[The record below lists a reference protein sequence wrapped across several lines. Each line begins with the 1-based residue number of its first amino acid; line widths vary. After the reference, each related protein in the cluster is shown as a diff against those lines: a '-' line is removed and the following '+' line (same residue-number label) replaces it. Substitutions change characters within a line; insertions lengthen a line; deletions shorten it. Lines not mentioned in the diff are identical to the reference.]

1 VRGDVLKAL
10 TGLGRAGFDVILA
23 DPPYRQRLVQQTVER
38 VAELGLL
45 AEDGVFVGEHHRDED
60 LTAPAGWQVPKRGR
74 YGDSRVTM
82 MTNRGLPTAAV
93 EQE

>member
-1 VRGDVLKAL
+1 M
-10 TGLGRAGFDVILA
+10 
-23 DPPYRQRLVQQTVER
+23 VQEKKDLER
-38 VAELGLL
+38 
-45 AEDGVFVGEHHRDED
+45 DGAGEHHRDED